1 MGVVYKAEDVKLSR
15 FVGLKFLPDDVAQD
29 PQALSRFQR
38 EAKAASA
45 LNHPNICTIYEI
57 DDQHGQAF
65 IAMEFLDGLTLKH
78 RIGGRPMELSELITL
93 AIDVADALEAAHVA
107 GIIHRDIKPANIFV
121 TKRGHAKVLDF
132 GLAKVR
138 AMPKDGVRPSSASA
152 MLTATVDDE
161 YLTSPGAAVGT
172 IAYMSPEQ
180 VRGRELDA
188 RSDLFS
194 FGAVLYEMA
203 TGVLPFRGETSG
215 VIFDEIL
222 NRAPAEPVRINPG
235 IPADLERIIGKALE
249 KDRELR
255 YRSAGDMRVDL
266 ERLRRGSESGRA
278 AVSSAQVAVESGPS
292 TKRSS
297 WKIWAGVGVVAAAI
311 ACFGLFLF
319 SAPPPL
325 KLGRATLVTNDGRQK
340 FDPVTDGTRMYF
352 GERISDKFVI
362 TQVAVTGGETGVLP
376 ITLPSPSLLD
386 ISPRG
391 TELLVSAGEEGPDF
405 PVWIVPLPTGA
416 PQRLGDVAGEN
427 ASWSPD
433 GQQIAFT
440 KDHLPSELYLV
451 NADGTGSKKLLSN
464 SGGFGT
470 PVFSP
475 DGGRIRLTITDR
487 QTDASAIWEVNLDGS
502 NLHPV
507 IPEDW
512 NKTWSKVGGKWTADG
527 RYFVFALSGMKSTDL
542 WALPECRFSFLR
554 CKAQPAQ
561 LTNGPLQYFFPLPSK
576 DGKQLFALGV
586 QDRAELVSYDRR
598 SGQYVPFLGG
608 IPAAHVTFSD
618 DGHWVAWVDYQSGN
632 LWYSKADG
640 HDPRQLTFSPLLVV
654 QPVWSRDAAR
664 IGFTA
669 LAPGQPWR
677 IYTIP
682 RDGGTPQPLLMEQRS
697 QLTPAWGPEDNQIA
711 FGRIQSREESMA
723 IQLLD
728 VKSGKVTDLPGS
740 GGLWLP
746 AWSRDGRYVVATSK
760 DYDHLSL
767 YDFQTRKWT
776 AVPQGPAKGGVGPAG
791 FSHDSKYV
799 YFQDMSDLNLYRVSV
814 SGGKPEPV
822 SSFKGLRRPG
832 LPYWSPWWGLT
843 PDDTPLSMRDLGS
856 WEIYA
861 FDVQP

>member
-1 MGVVYKAEDVKLSR
+1 M
-15 FVGLKFLPDDVAQD
+15 
-29 PQALSRFQR
+29 
-38 EAKAASA
+38 
-45 LNHPNICTIYEI
+45 
-57 DDQHGQAF
+57 
-65 IAMEFLDGLTLKH
+65 
-78 RIGGRPMELSELITL
+78 
-93 AIDVADALEAAHVA
+93 ADALEAAHVA

-376 ITLPSPSLLD
+376 ITLPSPSVLD

-512 NKTWSKVGGKWTADG
+512 NKTSSKVGGKWTADG
-527 RYFVFALSGMKSTDL
+527 RCFVFALSGMKSTDL
-542 WALPECRFSFLR
+542 WGVRGCSLLIPPLQGPAGPAHQWTAPVFFSFAEQRLGSSSSPSECRIGR
-554 CKAQPAQ
+554 K
-561 LTNGPLQYFFPLPSK
+561 
-576 DGKQLFALGV
+576 
-586 QDRAELVSYDRR
+586 LVSYDRR
-598 SGQYVPFLGG
+598 SVICAVPWRHSGRTRYVLRRWG
-608 IPAAHVTFSD
+608 I
-618 DGHWVAWVDYQSGN
+618 GWSGRITRGESVH
-632 LWYSKADG
+632 SKADG
-640 HDPRQLTFSPLLVV
+640 HDPRQLTFFRR
-654 QPVWSRDAAR
+654 WWRSRSGRETLRESALPRLHQASL
-664 IGFTA
+664 GEFT
-669 LAPGQPWR
+669 R
-677 IYTIP
+677 S
-682 RDGGTPQPLLMEQRS
+682 RGTG
-697 QLTPAWGPEDNQIA
+697 A
-711 FGRIQSREESMA
+711 
-723 IQLLD
+723 
-728 VKSGKVTDLPGS
+728 
-740 GGLWLP
+740 
-746 AWSRDGRYVVATSK
+746 
-760 DYDHLSL
+760 HLSR
-767 YDFQTRKWT
+767 Y
-776 AVPQGPAKGGVGPAG
+776 
-791 FSHDSKYV
+791 
-799 YFQDMSDLNLYRVSV
+799 
-814 SGGKPEPV
+814 
-822 SSFKGLRRPG
+822 
-832 LPYWSPWWGLT
+832 
-843 PDDTPLSMRDLGS
+843 
-856 WEIYA
+856 
-861 FDVQP
+861 